1 VRSWD
6 GRAARPAMSNSL
18 FLGTHSATIDAE
30 GRIQLP
36 ASLRDELSLR
46 QPEFRFVAT
55 LEGDG
60 SVCLREREQWDLWA
74 RALVD
79 EAPRDQRARATLL
92 TIAAHSAPVK
102 CDRQGRIR
110 VPDSLLS
117 LVGVDRR
124 APASREVVLV
134 GGFAEIRLWS
144 PAAWEAFA
152 AQARADLGG
161 GLDRLLGG
169 VAQAPE

>member
-1 VRSWD
+1 
-6 GRAARPAMSNSL
+6 MSNSL

-36 ASLRDELSLR
+36 APLRDELSLR

-60 SVCLREREQWDLWA
+60 SVCLREREHWDEWA
-74 RALVD
+74 RGLV
-79 EAPRDQRARATLL
+79 AGSPRDQQARATLL
-92 TIAAHSAPVK
+92 TVAAHSAPVK

-110 VPDSLLS
+110 VPDALLA

-124 APASREVVLV
+124 SAAAREVVLV
-134 GGFAEIRLWS
+134 GGFEEIRLWS
-144 PAAWEAFA
+144 PATWEQFA
-152 AQARADLGG
+152 DKARADLGV

-169 VAQAPE
+169 AVPTQE

>member
-1 VRSWD
+1 
-6 GRAARPAMSNSL
+6 MSNSL
-18 FLGTHSATIDAE
+18 FLGTHCATIDAE

-92 TIAAHSAPVK
+92 TIAAHSAPGEV
-102 CDRQGRIR
+102 RPTG
-110 VPDSLLS
+110 PYP
-117 LVGVDRR
+117 R
-124 APASREVVLV
+124 AR
-134 GGFAEIRLWS
+134 
-144 PAAWEAFA
+144 
-152 AQARADLGG
+152 
-161 GLDRLLGG
+161 
-169 VAQAPE
+169 

>member
-1 VRSWD
+1 MVELPD
-6 GRAARPAMSNSL
+6 LPMSSSL

-36 ASLRDELSLR
+36 APLRDELNLR

-55 LEGDG
+55 LDGDG
-60 SVCLREREQWDLWA
+60 SICLREREHWEGWA
-74 RALVD
+74 RTLVA
-79 EAPRDQRARATLL
+79 EAPRDQQARATLL

-110 VPDSLLS
+110 VPDALLA
-117 LVGVDRR
+117 LVGIDRR
-124 APASREVVLV
+124 DTDSREVVLV
-134 GGFAEIRLWS
+134 GGFEEIRLWS
-144 PAAWEAFA
+144 PAGWEPFA
-152 AQARADLGG
+152 DRARAELGV

-169 VAQAPE
+169 APPAVE

>member
-1 VRSWD
+1 MGWVPLPD
-6 GRAARPAMSNSL
+6 LPMSSSL

-36 ASLRDELSLR
+36 APLGDELSLR

-60 SVCLREREQWDLWA
+60 SVCLREREHWDRWA
-74 RALVD
+74 RALVA
-79 EAPRDQRARATLL
+79 EAPRDQQARATLL

-110 VPDSLLS
+110 VPDSLLG

-124 APASREVVLV
+124 VPASREVVLV
-134 GGFAEIRLWS
+134 GGFEEIRLWS
-144 PAAWEAFA
+144 PPSWEAFA
-152 AQARADLGG
+152 DRARADLGV

-169 VAQAPE
+169 AVQAEG

>member
-1 VRSWD
+1 
-6 GRAARPAMSNSL
+6 MSHSL

-36 ASLRDELSLR
+36 APLRDELSLR

-60 SVCLREREQWDLWA
+60 SVCLREREQWDRWA
-74 RALVD
+74 RTLVA
-79 EAPRDQRARATLL
+79 EAPRDQQARATLL

-110 VPDSLLS
+110 VPDALLN

-134 GGFAEIRLWS
+134 GGFEEIRLWS
-144 PAAWEAFA
+144 PSNWETFA
-152 AQARADLGG
+152 EGARAELGV

-169 VAQAPE
+169 AVHAQD